1 MINDGKV
8 TSDKVIALANSGEPI
23 QPN

>member
-8 TSDKVIALANSGEPI
+8 MSDKVIALANSGEPI
-23 QPN
+23 HPN